1 MIKVWQ
7 AIPESAAGVPGSVLS
22 AGKEGIVVACGS
34 GALRLIE
41 LQKAG
46 GKRLAAAAF
55 LAGMAIT
62 EGACLDLP
70 S

>member
-1 MIKVWQ
+1 
-7 AIPESAAGVPGSVLS
+7 
-22 AGKEGIVVACGS
+22 VVACGS